1 MICKECN
8 AEISGNICQNCGY
21 KNTSKNKKIFIIS
34 VTAVVVI
41 AFVVSLSFIFAK
53 TNENKNIK
61 VCVAEAQA
69 FSEMITKT
77 KSNFNIIG
85 TLYSSSTKTNHGYSW
100 DEEYFTN
107 YVTGLCSSEI
117 SKEKTNMQDIKSQ
130 YESIKDIEYS
140 NDKIKELKKQTDNL
154 YTAYEDMYEL
164 LIEQNFTHKNYES
177 KYAQAKNDFDMAL
190 ELYNNVLE
198 EMNNDN

>member
-21 KNTSKNKKIFIIS
+21 KNTTKKKKSFVIAII
-34 VTAVVVI
+34 AVVVI
-41 AFVVSLSFIFAK
+41 ALIVSLSFIFAK
-53 TNENKNIK
+53 INENKNIK
-61 VCVAEAQA
+61 VCVTEAQA
-69 FSEMITKT
+69 FSEMITKS

-85 TLYSSSTKTNHGYSW
+85 PLYSSSTKTNHGYSW

-107 YVTGLCSSEI
+107 YVTVLCSSEI

-140 NDKIKELKKQTDNL
+140 NDKIKELKKQTDSL
-154 YTAYEDMYEL
+154 YNAYEDMYDL
-164 LIEQNFTHKNYES
+164 LIEQNFTYNNYEN
-177 KYAQAKNDFDMAL
+177 KYTQAKKDFDMAL
-190 ELYNNVLE
+190 ELYNNTLE
-198 EMNNDN
+198 EMNTDN

>member
-21 KNTSKNKKIFIIS
+21 KNTTKKKKSFVIAII
-34 VTAVVVI
+34 AVVVI
-41 AFVVSLSFIFAK
+41 ALIVSLSFIFAK
-53 TNENKNIK
+53 INENKNIK
-61 VCVAEAQA
+61 VCVTEAQA
-69 FSEMITKT
+69 FSEMITKS

-85 TLYSSSTKTNHGYSW
+85 PLYSSSTKTNHGYSW

-107 YVTGLCSSEI
+107 YVTVLCSSEI

-140 NDKIKELKKQTDNL
+140 NDKIKELKKQTESL
-154 YTAYEDMYEL
+154 YNAYEDMYDL
-164 LIEQNFTHKNYES
+164 LIEQNFTYNNYEN
-177 KYAQAKNDFDMAL
+177 KYTQAKKDFDMAL
-190 ELYNNVLE
+190 ELYNNTLE
-198 EMNNDN
+198 EMNTDN

>member
-1 MICKECN
+1 MICKECKS
-8 AEISGNICQNCGY
+8 EISGNVCQNCGY
-21 KNTSKNKKIFIIS
+21 KNISKNKKIVFISII
-34 VTAVVVI
+34 AVVTI
-41 AFVVSLSFIFAK
+41 ALITSLSFIFTK

-69 FSEMITKT
+69 FSEMITKS

-107 YVTGLCSSEI
+107 YVTGLCLSEI
-117 SKEKTNMQDIKSQ
+117 SKEKTNMQDIKIQ

-140 NDKIKELKKQTDNL
+140 NEKIKELKKQTDNL
-154 YTAYEDMYEL
+154 YNAYEDMYDL

-177 KYAQAKNDFDMAL
+177 KYTQVKNDFDMAL
-190 ELYNNVLE
+190 ELYNNTLE
-198 EMNNDN
+198 EMNTND

>member
-1 MICKECN
+1 MTCKECN

-21 KNTSKNKKIFIIS
+21 KNISKNKRIVIIS
-34 VTAVVVI
+34 IIAVVAI
-41 AFVVSLSFIFAK
+41 ALIITLSFAFTK

-61 VCVAEAQA
+61 LCVAEAQA
-69 FSEMITKT
+69 FSEMITKS

-107 YVTGLCSSEI
+107 YVTGLCLSEI
-117 SKEKTNMQDIKSQ
+117 SKEKTSMQDIKIQ

-140 NDKIKELKKQTDNL
+140 NDKIKEIKKQTENL
-154 YTAYEDMYEL
+154 YNAYEDMYDL
-164 LIEQNFTHKNYES
+164 LIEQNFTYKNYES
-177 KYAQAKNDFDMAL
+177 KYTQAKNDFDMAL
-190 ELYNNVLE
+190 ELYNNTLE
-198 EMNNDN
+198 EMNTNN